1 MLEQFHV
8 PEDIAVRVPGTG
20 LFSTVRD
27 IFKTLGMQGRDSE
40 QAAEV
45 LVFADLRGIE
55 THGVSN
61 LMKVYIEWL
70 NDGLI
75 NPRPGLQV
83 ESEYGAIANVNGDG
97 GLGLVLGPVGMQ
109 MAIDRAEQHGIG
121 SVTMSNAGHLG
132 PCAYTAMMPL
142 ERDMIGL
149 SMTTG
154 GVGMV
159 PTFGSKPMVGIN
171 PLGFAAPTSTEPP
184 FVFDAAMA
192 SVAGNKVELAKRLGV
207 ELSPGWVAGPD
218 GTPIMEKGPIPDEF
232 SFLPLGATRE
242 LGSHKGYSLA
252 LMIDVLTGIL
262 SGTGPG
268 FRNNMVFSH
277 YFCAIKIEAFT
288 DPNRFK
294 QDMDDYMR
302 ALVDTPPAPGHE
314 RVIYAGLPEYETQL
328 DRLANGIPLH
338 PEVVEWFAGIT
349 SELAVENAVRKIS
362 GT

>member
-8 PEDIAVRVPGTG
+8 PDDIAIRVSHQGV
-20 LFSTVRD
+20 FDTVKA
-27 IFKTLGMQGRDSE
+27 IFLKLRMPENDAE
-40 QAAEV
+40 QAAKV

-61 LMKVYIEWL
+61 LMKVYVEWL
-70 NDGLI
+70 NDGRI
-75 NPRPGLQV
+75 NPRPNWQI
-83 ESEYGAIANVNGDG
+83 EHEYGAVANLTGDS
-97 GLGLVLGPVGMQ
+97 GLGLVLGPVGMRI
-109 MAIDRAEQHGIG
+109 AIEKAEEHGIS

-132 PCAYTAMMPL
+132 PCAYTAMMPI
-142 ERDMIGL
+142 EHDMIGL

-171 PLGFAAPTSTEPP
+171 PIGFAAPARAEAP

-192 SVAGNKVELAKRLGV
+192 SVAGNKVELARRLST
-207 ELSPGWVAGPD
+207 ELLPGWVADAD
-218 GTPIMEKGPIPDEF
+218 GTPIMERGPIPDEF

-252 LMIDVLTGIL
+252 LMIDVLTGVL
-262 SGTGPG
+262 SGNGPG

-288 DPNRFK
+288 GLDQFK

-302 ALVDTPPAPGHE
+302 ALKDNPPAPGQK
-314 RVIYAGLPEYETQL
+314 RVVYAGLPEHETEI
-328 DRLANGIPLH
+328 DRRANGIPLH
-338 PEVVEWFAGIT
+338 PEVVEWFSEIS
-349 SELAVENAVRKIS
+349 SELGIANSVK
-362 GT
+362 GLLDY

>member
-1 MLEQFHV
+1 M
-8 PEDIAVRVPGTG
+8 R
-20 LFSTVRD
+20 
-27 IFKTLGMQGRDSE
+27 
-40 QAAEV
+40 
-45 LVFADLRGIE
+45 
-55 THGVSN
+55 
-61 LMKVYIEWL
+61 
-70 NDGLI
+70 
-75 NPRPGLQV
+75 
-83 ESEYGAIANVNGDG
+83 
-97 GLGLVLGPVGMQ
+97 

-142 ERDMIGL
+142 EHDMIGL

-159 PTFGSKPMVGIN
+159 PTFGAKPMIGIN
-171 PLGFAAPTSTEPP
+171 PLGFAAPAASEPP

-192 SVAGNKVELAKRLGV
+192 AVAGNKVELARRLGA

-218 GTPIMEKGPIPDEF
+218 GTPIMESGPVPDEF

-252 LMIDVLTGIL
+252 LMIDVLTGVL
-262 SGTGPG
+262 SGNGPG

-288 DPNRFK
+288 DPDKFK

-302 ALVDTPPAPGHE
+302 ALVETPTAPDHE
-314 RVIYAGLPEYETQL
+314 RVVYAGLPEHETEL
-328 DRLANGIPLH
+328 DRRANGIPLH
-338 PEVVEWFAGIT
+338 PEVADWFAGIT
-349 SELAVENAVRKIS
+349 SELGVKNGVREAA
-362 GT
+362 GE